1 MIACA
6 CFPPANIHHGE
17 PPMNSG
23 PVKRRSAKAA
33 GFAAPNGLL
42 LAAFIAAIF
51 VSASLLFAVQ
61 PLFTKLVLPRFG
73 GSPSVWSVAMVFF
86 QAVLLAGY
94 GYAHLL
100 TRFLPLRYAIGVHV
114 AVMLAATV
122 ALPLSIAAGWG
133 RPPAHGEA
141 FYLIGLFSVSVGLP
155 FFALA
160 ANSPLLQAWFAR
172 SHHPAAGD
180 PYFLYAA
187 SNVGSFLALL
197 GYPLLAEPFTQLY
210 EQRLYWSGGFYVLIG
225 LIAICGALVWT
236 GGRPQA
242 AASRLHD
249 AAPPTARDALI
260 WTALAAV
267 PSAFL
272 IAVTSHISTDV
283 GSTPLLW
290 VIPLAL
296 YLATYVIVFQRRPL
310 ISHHLALAAQPVVI
324 ALLAGV
330 YLKGSTDSIL
340 TTIAINIAAFAITAL
355 VCHGELARR
364 RPAARYLT
372 AFYLWMSFGGMVG
385 GIFAGLLAP
394 HIFNWVAEYPLLIVA
409 GLLCRP
415 GLFDGD
421 TARGRLIW
429 FIAFALFAIG
439 MTGYL
444 RSDAAPE
451 VNAVLAVAAAMML
464 AAIVLLRDPLKFAAV
479 IALVLVSSIIMDTT
493 EAKTVRNFFGVHK
506 IYEVANGYYRILL
519 HGTTIHGAEA
529 VSDTVKMPGMRPVP
543 LTYYHANSGMAKA
556 IEAARAK
563 KSGPL
568 NMAVVGLGTGSL
580 ACYARPND
588 RLTFYE
594 IDQSIIDVATD
605 PKYFSFQP
613 VCAPHAKIILGD
625 ARLTIGDAPEGGYDI
640 IIVDAFSS
648 DAIPIHLLTREAMAA
663 YLAKLAPHGMVV
675 LHISNR
681 YLELASIVAGIADA
695 NGLRTRI
702 NSQLDEK
709 DDYPRYLYAS
719 TVTASA
725 RGEDDFGALQ
735 EPDSGWEPL
744 EPDPDQWV
752 WTDDYSNVVGAMIRH
767 SRE

>member
-1 MIACA
+1 MK
-6 CFPPANIHHGE
+6 PG
-17 PPMNSG
+17 PM
-23 PVKRRSAKAA
+23 KHRSAETV

-42 LAAFIAAIF
+42 LAAFVAAIF

-61 PLFTKLVLPRFG
+61 PLFAKLVLPRFG

-100 TRFLPLRYAIGVHV
+100 TRWLPLRYAIVVHV

-133 RPPAHGEA
+133 RPPAQGEA

-172 SHHPAAGD
+172 SNHPAASD

-197 GYPLLAEPFTQLY
+197 GYPLLAEPFTRLY
-210 EQRLYWSGGFYVLIG
+210 EQRLYWSGGFYLLIG

-236 GGRPQA
+236 GARPQA
-242 AASRLHD
+242 AAVSPLRD
-249 AAPPTARDALI
+249 DRAPPTARDALT

-272 IAVTSHISTDV
+272 IAVTSHVSTDV

-310 ISHHLALAAQPVVI
+310 IPHGFALKAQPVLI

-330 YLKGSTDSIL
+330 YLKGSTDSIF
-340 TTIAINIAAFAITAL
+340 TTIAINIAAFAVTAL

-372 AFYLWMSFGGMVG
+372 AFYLWMSFGGMIG

-394 HIFNWVAEYPLLIVA
+394 YIFNWIVEYPLLIVA

-429 FIAFALFAIG
+429 FIVFTLLAIG
-439 MTGYL
+439 LTGYL
-444 RSDAAPE
+444 RSDDAPGITT
-451 VNAVLAVAAAMML
+451 VLAVSAAAML
-464 AAIVLLRDPLKFAAV
+464 VAVILLRDPLKFAAV
-479 IALVLVSSIIMDTT
+479 IALVLVSSVIMDTT
-493 EAKTVRNFFGVHK
+493 ESKTVRNFFGIHK
-506 IYEVANGYYRILL
+506 IYETASGYYRILL

-529 VSDTVKMPGMRPVP
+529 ISETVKMPGSRPVP

-556 IEAARAK
+556 IAAARGVK
-563 KSGPL
+563 NGPL
-568 NMAVVGLGTGSL
+568 RMAVIGLGTGTL
-580 ACYARPND
+580 ACYARAGD

-594 IDQSIIDVATD
+594 IDQSIVDVATD

-613 VCAPHAKIILGD
+613 VCAPQAKIVVGD
-625 ARLTIGDAPEGGYDI
+625 ARLTIGDAPDRGYDI
-640 IIVDAFSS
+640 IVVDAFSS

-663 YLAKLAPHGMVV
+663 YLAKLAPHGMIV

-709 DDYPRYLYAS
+709 EDNSRYLYTS
-719 TVTASA
+719 TVTVSA
-725 RGEDDFGALQ
+725 RDEEDFGALQ
-735 EPDSGWEPL
+735 EPGSGWEPL

-752 WTDDYSNVVGAMIRH
+752 WTDDYSNVVGAMLRH
-767 SRE
+767 ARE

>member
-1 MIACA
+1 
-6 CFPPANIHHGE
+6 
-17 PPMNSG
+17 MNSG
-23 PVKRRSAKAA
+23 PVKRQTAKTA
-33 GFAAPNGLL
+33 GFIAPNGLL

-86 QAVLLAGY
+86 QAMLLAGY

-100 TRFLPLRYAIGVHV
+100 TRYFPLRYAIAIHL
-114 AVMLAATV
+114 AVMLAAV
-122 ALPLSIAAGWG
+122 IALPLSIAEGWG
-133 RPPAHGEA
+133 RPPAHGES

-172 SHHPAAGD
+172 SHHPAASD

-197 GYPLLAEPFTQLY
+197 GYPLLAEPFTRLY
-210 EQRLYWSGGFYVLIG
+210 EQRLYWSGGFYLLIG

-236 GGRPQA
+236 SGGPQA
-242 AASRLHD
+242 ASSKLRD
-249 AAPPTARDALI
+249 DSTPPTIRDALT

-310 ISHHLALAAQPVVI
+310 IPHRFALAAQPVVI
-324 ALLAGV
+324 ALLTGV
-330 YLKGSTDSIL
+330 YLKGSTDSII
-340 TTIAINIAAFAITAL
+340 TTIAINVVAFAITAL

-372 AFYLWMSFGGMVG
+372 VFYLWMSFGGVIG

-394 HIFNWVAEYPLLIVA
+394 YIFNWIAEYPLLIVA

-421 TARGRLIW
+421 SARGRLIW
-429 FIAFALFAIG
+429 FIVFAVFAVAV
-439 MTGYL
+439 TSYL
-444 RSDAAPE
+444 RSDDAPE
-451 VNAVLAVAAAMML
+451 ATTVLAVS
-464 AAIVLLRDPLKFAAV
+464 AAIMLVAVILLRDPLKFAA
-479 IALVLVSSIIMDTT
+479 IIGFALLCSITTDTGGG
-493 EAKTVRNFFGVHK
+493 KWVRNFFGVHK
-506 IYEVANGYYRILL
+506 IYATASGYYRVLL

-529 VSDTVKMPGMRPVP
+529 ISDTVKMPGSRPVP
-543 LTYYHANSGMAKA
+543 LTYYHANSGMAKT
-556 IEAARAK
+556 IEAARQK
-563 KSGPL
+563 KTGPL
-568 NMAVVGLGTGSL
+568 SMAVIGLGTGTL

-588 RLTFYE
+588 HLTFYE

-605 PKYFSFQP
+605 PKYFTFQP
-613 VCAPHAKIILGD
+613 VCAPQAKIILGD
-625 ARLTIGDAPEGGYDI
+625 ARLTIGDAPDGSYDI

-663 YLAKLAPHGMVV
+663 YLAKLAPHGMIVM
-675 LHISNR
+675 HISNR
-681 YLELASIVAGIADA
+681 YLDLASIVAGIADA

-709 DDYPRYLYAS
+709 EDGGRYIYTS

-725 RGEDDFGALQ
+725 RGEADFGALQ

-744 EPDPDQWV
+744 ESDPDQWV
-752 WTDDYSNVVGAMIRH
+752 WTDDYSNVVGVMIRT